1 MRCTLPLYGTPALC
15 PPVVLEH
22 PLGWLKTRQKH
33 QYGGFNKRTH
43 PTKTIHFSCT
53 SCILWFKKAPKGWA
67 ENPPKTLKW
76 WVQRTIYKKPSRL
89 SSFPF
94 VYVTPSQGGLT
105 AML

>member
-1 MRCTLPLYGTPALC
+1 MRCTLPLYGTLALS

-67 ENPPKTLKW
+67 ENPPKYQNGGFNERSTKNLLAF
-76 WVQRTIYKKPSRL
+76 RPFHLFMSR
-89 SSFPF
+89 P
-94 VYVTPSQGGLT
+94 PRG
-105 AML
+105 A